1 MAWFSSSTGFTVIQL
16 TLLSFPVLVV
26 VAAMCHVVWCSVLVV
41 VEILGILLVVPDIR
55 VDVFFSRF
63 FSFCFVPYASSVVL
77 GCVFT
82 RTMLVSGGGRF
93 PCILILPCTLRVPS
107 HVWIIDAA
115 GITCPAAWC
124 CAGHFAPTV
133 NGQDADL

>member
-16 TLLSFPVLVV
+16 TLLSFPVLVVV

-55 VDVFFSRF
+55 VVDVFFSRF
-63 FSFCFVPYASSVVL
+63 FFFLFCSLCLRY
-77 GCVFT
+77 VFT

-107 HVWIIDAA
+107 HVWILD
-115 GITCPAAWC
+115 AAWC
-124 CAGHFAPTV
+124 CAGHFVPTV